1 MICSGLWNFL
11 RAEEG
16 QDNINKNKMIMRK
29 GSELERRVDHCA
41 SRQQN

>member
-16 QDNINKNKMIMRK
+16 QDLYKNKMVLRK
-29 GSELERRVDHCA
+29 RNELERRVGHCA